1 MLLEI
6 GNTMAELTFSK
17 YKSFLKRQG
26 NIPKQS
32 KKIKTEMSRKL
43 KEIEGSI
50 KKDQHPVK
58 ELQKERTEK
67 IERNIFKNFFSF
79 IYMNTKHLVFTLRES
94 NKCPAQ

>member
-43 KEIEGSI
+43 KEIEGSRKTNI
-50 KKDQHPVK
+50 QLRSSRKKEQRK
-58 ELQKERTEK
+58 
-67 IERNIFKNFFSF
+67 
-79 IYMNTKHLVFTLRES
+79 
-94 NKCPAQ
+94 